1 MRRPLPTI
9 KPKQVLQK
17 IRGVISGY
25 LLEHQGTALTAGII
39 VCNAA
44 GISVT
49 YKNSPAIHGIISTT
63 RQALRDPDLSEEDRK
78 KIQKEAMLE
87 LTKLV
92 SPIIIF
98 FAGSTAC
105 AIINQKK
112 NEAMITTLT
121 AALTVA
127 QNTISEYNVFKE
139 EVRKDVGEEKY
150 REIQQEIADDVAD
163 RAVAKALPTV
173 NPKEELFYFDYLGI
187 FFSSTVDRV
196 KAAMNNVNGILRRNG
211 IAGES
216 YGHATHRGNEIV
228 TYADICCELGVPNED
243 IPQFAEESYFEGGE
257 EIDWYIG
264 TTDKYGSAIHSLLIS
279 SRPSNLV

>member
-1 MRRPLPTI
+1 MKRLLSTI
-9 KPKQVLQK
+9 KPKQLLQK

-25 LLEHQGTALTAGII
+25 VLEHQGSVLTGGTI
-39 VCNAA
+39 VCNIL
-44 GISVT
+44 GISIT
-49 YKNSPAIHGIISTT
+49 YKNSPAIHGIISST

-78 KIQKEAMLE
+78 KIQKDALIE
-87 LTKLV
+87 LARLV
-92 SPIIIF
+92 SPIVLF

-112 NEAMITTLT
+112 SEAKIATLT
-121 AALTVA
+121 AALTMA
-127 QNTISEYNVFKE
+127 QNTISEYDLFKE
-139 EVRKDVGEEKY
+139 EVRNDVGEEKY
-150 REIQQEIADDVAD
+150 REIQQEVADDVAD
-163 RAVAKALPTV
+163 RAVAKALPIV

-279 SRPSNLV
+279 SRPTNLV